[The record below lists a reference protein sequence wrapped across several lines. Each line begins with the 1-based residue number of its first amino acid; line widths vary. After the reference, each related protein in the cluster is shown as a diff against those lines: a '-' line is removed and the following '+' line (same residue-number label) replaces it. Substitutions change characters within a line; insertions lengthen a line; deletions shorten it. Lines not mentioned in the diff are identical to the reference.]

1 MIDPMTLLRAA
12 RRTLAPAMLATAI
25 TALAAIAASSAA
37 YAQTLPETR
46 VAQSPSGTVLPA
58 EYPKLQM
65 RLQTA
70 PKGAPNV
77 VVVLLDDVGFAAAS
91 TFGGPIETPSLQT
104 LADAGLR
111 YNRFHTSA
119 ICSPTRAA
127 LLTGRNPHAV
137 GVGAVLNTPSPYP
150 GYNGLMPRSAAT
162 VAEVLRQNGYGT
174 AAFGKWHLAP
184 EWESS
189 PAGPYDRW
197 PLRQGFDH
205 FYGFLPA
212 EVDQFAPTLVQ
223 DQTFITAP
231 KRPGYHV
238 TEDLAERAIGWM
250 QRHRSATPDRPFFV
264 YFAPGAA
271 HAPLQAPADWIK
283 RYRGRFAGGWDRL
296 REESFARQ
304 KALGVIPA
312 DAVLTPRPK
321 ELPAWDSLSADQRR
335 AAERLM
341 ETYAGFL
348 AHTDAQIERMR
359 SALAEMGALD
369 DTMFVYIVGDNG
381 ASGEAGVAGSVRYMA
396 KLQGVSE
403 TTADILTHL
412 DDIGGPK
419 VHAHYNAAWAWALN
433 APFPWMKQVA
443 SHLGGIRNP
452 MVISWPARIKDRGGL
467 RTQFGFVSDIAPT
480 ILEAAGITPP
490 ASVNGVAQQPI
501 DGLSLMPTFDD
512 AKAPSPR
519 RTQYFNVYGNR
530 AIYHDGWMA
539 SAFRGRAPWNVR
551 EPVTTSIM
559 DDRWELYHLDQDYS
573 QSRDVAAQNP
583 AKLAELQALFWH
595 EAGRNQVLPLIDNAQ
610 TAGLPLL
617 HGGRM
622 RHVFYAGSR
631 GIPEMQAPPVVLR
644 SHTITAKVDLARAD
658 TGGVVAAYGG
668 IAGGWAIHVDAQ
680 RRPVYVYNYAD
691 AELFR
696 LVGDRALPNGVS
708 KIEVAVDYDKPM
720 SGGPATAVMKI
731 DGRAAGKLR
740 MPRTLPFLFSIHETL
755 DVGIDLGGRVA
766 PDYAAETEFSG
777 RIREV
782 VVEIR

>member
-1 MIDPMTLLRAA
+1 MRPVALSRAPRGPA
-12 RRTLAPAMLATAI
+12 GLAVSLVL
-25 TALAAIAASSAA
+25 TALAGASGAAS
-37 YAQTLPETR
+37 AQALPETR

-65 RLQTA
+65 RLQSA

-77 VVVLLDDVGFAAAS
+77 VVVLLDDVGFGAAG
-91 TFGGPIETPSLQT
+91 TFGGPIETPTLQR
-104 LADAGLR
+104 LAEAGLR
-111 YNRFHTSA
+111 YNRFHTAA
-119 ICSPTRAA
+119 ICSPTRAS

-150 GYNGLMPRSAAT
+150 GYNGLLPRSAAT

-189 PAGPYDRW
+189 PAGPYDHW

-223 DQTFITAP
+223 DQTFIPTP
-231 KRPGYHV
+231 RRPGYHL
-238 TEDLAERAIGWM
+238 TEDLADQAVAWM

-271 HAPLQAPADWIK
+271 HAPLQAPAEWIK

-321 ELPAWDSLSADQRR
+321 ELPAWDSLGADQRR

-341 ETYAGFL
+341 EAYAGFL
-348 AHTDAQIERMR
+348 AHTDAQIERLR
-359 SALAEMGALD
+359 TALADMGALD
-369 DTMFVYIVGDNG
+369 DTLFIYIVGDNG
-381 ASGEAGVAGSVRYMA
+381 ASGEAGVEGSVRYMA
-396 KLQGVSE
+396 KLQGVPE
-403 TTADILTHL
+403 TTADIVAHL

-443 SHLGGIRNP
+443 SHLGGTRNP

-467 RTQFGFVSDIAPT
+467 RSQFGFVSDVAPT

-490 ASVNGVAQQPI
+490 ATVNGVAQQPI
-501 DGLSLMPTFDD
+501 DGLSLVSTFDD

-551 EPVTTSIM
+551 QPVTTSTLQ
-559 DDRWELYHLDQDYS
+559 DKWELYHLDGDYS
-573 QSRDVAAQNP
+573 QSRDVAAENP

-610 TAGLPLL
+610 TAGLPML
-617 HGGRM
+617 HGGRP
-622 RHVFYAGSR
+622 RHVFYQGSR
-631 GIPEMQAPPVVLR
+631 GIPEVQAPPTAQR
-644 SHTITAKVDLARAD
+644 SHTVSARIDLSARQK
-658 TGGVVAAYGG
+658 GGVVAAFGG
-668 IAGGWAIHVDAQ
+668 IAGGWVLYTDER

-691 AELFR
+691 AESYR
-696 LVGDRALPNGVS
+696 LVGDRALPAGAS
-708 KIEVAVDYDKPM
+708 TVAVALDYDKPM
-720 SGGPATAVMKI
+720 TGGAASVVMSI
-731 DGRAAGKLR
+731 DGRPAGKLR
-740 MPRTLPFLFSIHETL
+740 LPRTVPFLFSIHETL
-755 DVGIDLGGRVA
+755 DIGTDLGGPVA
-766 PDYAAETEFSG
+766 PGYAPDSEFDG
-777 RIREV
+777 RIKDV
-782 VVEIR
+782 TIDIR